1 MIIRRIGIEVMAGME
16 EFLGHP
22 AQRKK
27 TEADSDCCR
36 PVVEA
41 QGFEPWTKG
50 FTDVSCMFPCRS
62 DYTTICLQMLLGTLN
77 LLIL

>member
-1 MIIRRIGIEVMAGME
+1 MIILRINAEVMARLE
-16 EFLGHP
+16 EFTGHP

-27 TEADSDCCR
+27 AEAGSDRCR

-62 DYTTICLQMLLGTLN
+62 DYTTICLQMLLGSL
-77 LLIL
+77 